1 MKKQAF
7 QEDALLRATI
17 REILYNEQP
26 KIMNEGIL
34 SGIGDFLLGII
45 NSVLKLFGVEIKKGE
60 TQAYTQIGQAVDGSV
75 VDAGLVDEKV
85 DTLMKGVKDELG
97 GGKVVKLT
105 PPGST
110 DVINLTGLIWPPDDP
125 AEGVNIEG
133 EWAEGS
139 NAGKPITDP
148 LSSEEVAKFTEADF
162 EISDA

>member
-1 MKKQAF
+1 
-7 QEDALLRATI
+7 
-17 REILYNEQP
+17 
-26 KIMNEGIL
+26 
-34 SGIGDFLLGII
+34 
-45 NSVLKLFGVEIKKGE
+45 
-60 TQAYTQIGQAVDGSV
+60 V

-125 AEGVNIEG
+125 AEGVKIEG